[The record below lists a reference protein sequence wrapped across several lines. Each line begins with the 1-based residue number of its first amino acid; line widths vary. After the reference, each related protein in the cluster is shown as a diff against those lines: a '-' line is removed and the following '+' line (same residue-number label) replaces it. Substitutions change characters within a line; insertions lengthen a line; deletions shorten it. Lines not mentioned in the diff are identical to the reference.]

1 MQALPGRPL
10 SQPRVFVSHRMDDV
24 PYAERIAWLASRKA
38 GLEYWLDVHD
48 LFQSLSQIAIAFAS
62 TSARL
67 VPQA

>member
-1 MQALPGRPL
+1 
-10 SQPRVFVSHRMDDV
+10 MDDV